1 MTTRK
6 HSLWRVPAGSK
17 ESFKVTMLVRR
28 LYQTELLPEAA
39 EILDAYFYFLDY
51 PETNLREE
59 IPPDLREFVAGWAK
73 KYLKSDNPDLVPF
86 ILSAELM
93 TETRPDKVPAE
104 LIQDVLSTETETE
117 EGFWFRSTNMFER
130 DESDPIAST
139 RPSNRIGRE
148 RYTAELNRHHE
159 DGDITING
167 IRAREHADAWIKVR
181 HGLTSLA
188 AHVRSVGTRQY
199 KKSDGGLRLNANNS
213 YLWWWR
219 NLKAVDAAI
228 EAIVWPIPSSSN

>member
-6 HSLWRVPAGSK
+6 HSLWRVPAESK
-17 ESFKVTMLVRR
+17 ESFKVTMLIRR

-59 IPPDLREFVAGWAK
+59 IPPDLQEFVTGWAK
-73 KYLKSDNPDLVPF
+73 KYLKSDNPNLVPF
-86 ILSAELM
+86 ILSAELI
-93 TETRPDKVPAE
+93 TETRPEEVPAE
-104 LIQDVLSTETETE
+104 LIQDVLLTDTGTE
-117 EGFWFRSTNMFER
+117 EGFWYRSINRFER
-130 DESDPIAST
+130 DESDPLGST
-139 RPSNRIGRE
+139 RPTTDAGRE
-148 RYTAELNRHHE
+148 RYTAALDRHHE
-159 DGDITING
+159 AGDITING

-188 AHVRSVGTRQY
+188 HHVRSVGTRDYTIPGFARDKKLKGY
-199 KKSDGGLRLNANNS
+199 KR
-213 YLWWWR
+213 WWR

-228 EAIVWPIPSSSN
+228 EAIV